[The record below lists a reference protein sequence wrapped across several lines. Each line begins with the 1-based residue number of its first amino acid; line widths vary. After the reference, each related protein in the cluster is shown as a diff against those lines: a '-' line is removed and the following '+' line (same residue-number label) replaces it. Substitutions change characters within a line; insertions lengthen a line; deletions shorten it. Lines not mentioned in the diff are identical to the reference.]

1 MRQLILVLIAVLLA
15 PMAARADAGT
25 PQVLRFTGADLDSPQ
40 AVART
45 YQRLRTGSELAC
57 SAYQGRDL
65 ARQRVFRECVA
76 QTVDSTIA
84 RIHSAPLTA
93 YHAAQ
98 RGETLRTAA
107 GSLRSATLT
116 R

>member
-1 MRQLILVLIAVLLA
+1 MRHALLALIAA
-15 PMAARADAGT
+15 MTTAQASA
-25 PQVLRFTGADLDSPQ
+25 PQVLRFSGADLGSPQ
-40 AVART
+40 AVAHT
-45 YQRLRTGSELAC
+45 YHRLQTGAELAC
-57 SAYQGRDL
+57 NGYQGRDL

-76 QTVDSTIA
+76 QTVDNTVA

-107 GSLRSATLT
+107 GSLVSAATT
-116 R
+116 RQKE